1 MSLWRKGGI
10 KRNYILAVLIL
21 IAGFGGLF
29 GYDLYFKPYVLAQP
43 VVKVRSGEGG
53 VLPKNHKLRTEDLYL
68 DTVQTKDVPAGAITK
83 LEQVEQKVTNV
94 NLTEGSILTESLVN
108 IDRLEPTAEEGVF
121 PIPKDAIYAVN
132 GTLRSRDKVDIYLM
146 EGEQQQRM
154 RSEGRPG
161 VVQSPAMTGNAGLPD
176 RRGSDSGA
184 PSDVAG
190 AVKSPGEVGNPG
202 QPDRRGSNSD
212 ALGGGAGAAQSPGAT
227 GGSVSGE
234 SVSGKNGGTDG
245 VVSSKSV
252 TNGSVGG
259 ESLTG
264 KPGSGKSLTG
274 DSTTGGSAERGMH
287 RGAELDK
294 LPEEAFLTSVTVN
307 YVRTEDNNDVQD
319 SDQGNTN
326 QRYTSTGKVASPELK
341 LRKEDGQRLKEY
353 LEQGW
358 KLWIVRVE

>member
-94 NLTEGSILTESLVN
+94 GLTEGSILTESLVD

-154 RSEGRPG
+154 RSEGRP
-161 VVQSPAMTGNAGLPD
+161 VLVPSPEVTGNAGPPD
-176 RRGSDSGA
+176 R
-184 PSDVAG
+184 
-190 AVKSPGEVGNPG
+190 
-202 QPDRRGSNSD
+202 
-212 ALGGGAGAAQSPGAT
+212 
-227 GGSVSGE
+227 
-234 SVSGKNGGTDG
+234 
-245 VVSSKSV
+245 
-252 TNGSVGG
+252 
-259 ESLTG
+259 LTG
-264 KPGSGKSLTG
+264 KPGSGESLTG
-274 DSTTGGSAERGMH
+274 DSTTGDSAESGMH
-287 RGAELDK
+287 RGAVLDK
-294 LPEEAFLTSVTVN
+294 LPEEAFLTGVTVN

-326 QRYTSTGKVASPELK
+326 QRYTSTGKVASSELK
-341 LRKEDGQRLKEY
+341 LRKEDGRRLKQY

>member
-83 LEQVEQKVTNV
+83 LEEVEQKVTNV
-94 NLTEGSILTESLVN
+94 GLTEGSILTESLVD

-132 GTLRSRDKVDIYLM
+132 GTLRSRDKVDIYLI

-154 RSEGRPG
+154 RSEGRPDL
-161 VVQSPAMTGNAGLPD
+161 VPSPEVTGNAGPPD
-176 RRGSDSGA
+176 R
-184 PSDVAG
+184 
-190 AVKSPGEVGNPG
+190 
-202 QPDRRGSNSD
+202 
-212 ALGGGAGAAQSPGAT
+212 
-227 GGSVSGE
+227 
-234 SVSGKNGGTDG
+234 
-245 VVSSKSV
+245 
-252 TNGSVGG
+252 
-259 ESLTG
+259 LTG
-264 KPGSGKSLTG
+264 KPGSGKSLTRDSVSGKSLIG
-274 DSTTGGSAERGMH
+274 DSTTGGSAESGTLH
-287 RGAELDK
+287 ATASDK

>member
-21 IAGFGGLF
+21 VAGFGGLF

-94 NLTEGSILTESLVN
+94 NLTEGSILTESLVD
-108 IDRLEPTAEEGVF
+108 IDRLEPAAGEGVF
-121 PIPKDAIYAVN
+121 PIPKDSIYAVN

-161 VVQSPAMTGNAGLPD
+161 VMQSPERTGNAG
-176 RRGSDSGA
+176 
-184 PSDVAG
+184 
-190 AVKSPGEVGNPG
+190 
-202 QPDRRGSNSD
+202 
-212 ALGGGAGAAQSPGAT
+212 
-227 GGSVSGE
+227 
-234 SVSGKNGGTDG
+234 
-245 VVSSKSV
+245 
-252 TNGSVGG
+252 
-259 ESLTG
+259 
-264 KPGSGKSLTG
+264 
-274 DSTTGGSAERGMH
+274 GGSAESGMH
-287 RGAELDK
+287 RGAAPDK

-341 LRKEDGQRLKEY
+341 LRKEDGQRLKQY